1 VAAGVSRRSHAIG
14 LAIAGMAL
22 AVVSGGCGTA
32 SRNATSEP
40 TASLPIAS
48 ISPVIALT
56 QAQVVR
62 ALSAAGL
69 ALTAARLPF
78 RPPEPP
84 DLMAVPRA
92 VFQAVLPAD
101 PTHGYIVVYQLRDEA
116 TAATAGREL
125 ADYLATG
132 YGRTQFPPDA
142 NHVLRQFQTTLISFS
157 WSPANSPDPNTSKI
171 ADALQT
177 VGTPIDVPR

>member
-1 VAAGVSRRSHAIG
+1 VAAGVSRRFHAIG
-14 LAIAGMAL
+14 LAMAGMAL
-22 AVVSGGCGTA
+22 ALVSGGCGPA
-32 SRNATSEP
+32 SQNATPEP
-40 TASLPIAS
+40 TASVPIAS
-48 ISPVIALT
+48 ISPVVALT
-56 QAQVVR
+56 QTQVER

-69 ALTAARLPF
+69 ALIEARVPF

-101 PTHGYIVVYQLRDEA
+101 PAHGYIVVYQLRDEA

-125 ADYLATG
+125 ADYLASG

-142 NHVLRQFQTTLISFS
+142 KHVLRQLQTTLISFS
-157 WSPANSPDPNTSKI
+157 WSPADSPDPNTSKI

>member
-1 VAAGVSRRSHAIG
+1 VAAGVSRRPLAIG
-14 LAIAGMAL
+14 LASAAMAL
-22 AVVSGGCGTA
+22 ALVTGGCGAA
-32 SRNATSEP
+32 SQNATPET

-48 ISPVIALT
+48 ISPVVALT
-56 QAQVVR
+56 QAQIVR
-62 ALSAAGL
+62 ALGAAGL
-69 ALTAARLPF
+69 ALTEARVPF

-92 VFQAVLPAD
+92 VFQVVLAAD
-101 PTHGYIVVYQLRDEA
+101 PAHGYIVVYQLRDEA

-125 ADYLATG
+125 ADYLSTG

-142 NHVLRQFQTTLISFS
+142 KHVLRQLQTTLISFS

>member
-1 VAAGVSRRSHAIG
+1 MAAGVSRRSHAIG

-142 NHVLRQFQTTLISFS
+142 NHVLRQLQTTLISFS

>member
-1 VAAGVSRRSHAIG
+1 VSRWFHAIR
-14 LAIAGMAL
+14 LAMAGMAL
-22 AVVSGGCGTA
+22 ALVSGGCGPA
-32 SRNATSEP
+32 SQNATPEP

-48 ISPVIALT
+48 ISPVVALT
-56 QAQVVR
+56 QTLIVR

-69 ALTAARLPF
+69 ELTEARVPF

-101 PTHGYIVVYQLRDEA
+101 AAHGYIVVYQLRDEA

-125 ADYLATG
+125 ADYLASG
-132 YGRTQFPPDA
+132 YGRTQFPPDVK
-142 NHVLRQFQTTLISFS
+142 HVLRQLQTTLISFS